1 MIARQ
6 IACCAVLG
14 IAATFALLS
23 AVGIVRS
30 KNNLAALHC
39 LGLAGV
45 TLPVLTL
52 IAVVTVT
59 GFGVSAL
66 KTLAFAIVL
75 LLGAPI
81 GSHAIA
87 LAEHRRKAR

>member
-1 MIARQ
+1 MMVRQ
-6 IACCAVLG
+6 IGCCVVLG
-14 IAATFALLS
+14 IAMIFSLLG
-23 AVGIVRS
+23 AIGILRS
-30 KNNLAALHC
+30 KNNFAALHC

-52 IAVVTVT
+52 VGVVMVT

-87 LAEHRRKAR
+87 VAEHRRKPR

>member
-1 MIARQ
+1 MMARQ
-6 IACCAVLG
+6 IGCCVILG
-14 IAATFALLS
+14 IAALFALLG
-23 AVGIVRS
+23 GIGILRS
-30 KNNLAALHC
+30 RNNLAALHC

-52 IAVVTVT
+52 VAVVAVT

-66 KTLAFAIVL
+66 KTLAFSIVL

-87 LAEHRRKAR
+87 LAEHRRRPR

>member
-1 MIARQ
+1 MMARQ

-14 IAATFALLS
+14 IAALFALL
-23 AVGIVRS
+23 AAAGILRS

-39 LGLAGV
+39 LGVAGV
-45 TLPVLTL
+45 TLPVLAL
-52 IAVVTVT
+52 IAVVMVT

-66 KTLAFAIVL
+66 KTLAFAVVL
-75 LLGAPI
+75 LVGSPI

-87 LAEHRRKAR
+87 LAERRRKRR